1 MKTIKNLIGLTILCF
16 GLCACGG
23 GGGGSSSTLPSNGGT
38 TPGGGSGGGGSTSG
52 GNGTATYYGFN
63 SANSIVSNALPPF
76 VSGEQF
82 VVTGE
87 VAFIV
92 SDLDNRTADYM
103 IYEPICLSGVL
114 SYDYNAVLV
123 KGDPNAPSRVRISAS
138 STSTTITEYTELQ
151 SGAGYVDKTT
161 ETNTGV
167 CNDGEFYSSTSQWV
181 VFQNGR
187 SILLKDMDNNIYFGF
202 RTQLVDKSLLPAK
215 QYKAYHQLIN
225 GAVDVA
231 NKLNTWNSASA
242 SVVNLDAS
250 ASSSNSAFGF
260 SSPNTT
266 AKGFASTTRGS
277 HYTIQGNFSRV
288 YDNQTAT
295 VPMIG
300 VTATLSGKNI
310 SIHNAVHRTC
320 GSGDV
325 YSHNG
330 QNVCDFV
337 GSGAVSFYFEQ

>member
-1 MKTIKNLIGLTILCF
+1 MNAITSMIGITILSL
-16 GLCACGG
+16 GLIAC
-23 GGGGSSSTLPSNGGT
+23 
-38 TPGGGSGGGGSTSG
+38 GGGSGGSSTSLPSDGGTNPGGGNGGGGSTGG
-52 GNGTATYYGFN
+52 GNGTASYYGFN

-82 VVTGE
+82 VVDSE
-87 VAFIV
+87 VAIIV

-123 KGDPNAPSRVRISAS
+123 KGDPTAPSRVRISAS
-138 STSTTITEYTELQ
+138 SSSTTITEYTELQ

-167 CNDGEFYSSTSQWV
+167 CNNGEFYSSVSQWV

-202 RTQLVDKSLLPAK
+202 RNQLVDKSLLLAK
-215 QYKAYHQLIN
+215 QYKVYHQLNN

-231 NKLNTWNSASA
+231 NKLNTWSSASA

-250 ASSSNSAFGF
+250 SSPSNSAFGF
-260 SSPNTT
+260 SSPHTT

-277 HYTIQGNFSRV
+277 HYTIHGNFSRI

-295 VPMIG
+295 VPMMGIS
-300 VTATLSGKNI
+300 ATLSGKNI

-330 QNVCDFV
+330 QTVCDTV